1 MAEANADNSAKCNDI
16 RIADIVDESL
26 SGGNILIKAELRF

>member
-16 RIADIVDESL
+16 RIADIVGETL
-26 SGGNILIKAELRF
+26 SGGNMLIKTGL